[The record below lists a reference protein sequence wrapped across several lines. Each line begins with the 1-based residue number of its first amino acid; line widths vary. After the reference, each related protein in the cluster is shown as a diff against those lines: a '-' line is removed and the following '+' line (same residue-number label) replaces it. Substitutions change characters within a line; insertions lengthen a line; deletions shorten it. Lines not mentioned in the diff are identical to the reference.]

1 MGRYVWIAIN
11 QKEVMISK
19 GPFEDPCIYQ
29 YLPGLPKFFIGT
41 HNGLHLAQS
50 MNSPLHFFIITFLS
64 SIFFFIAHKFFY
76 IGLEVKSNNNLANNK
91 ILVDEMVKAV
101 GKIFTAVDEI
111 LAIHRSTL
119 KLALLE
125 PVIT

>member
-1 MGRYVWIAIN
+1 MRLFKRQHIHIGRYVWIAIN
-11 QKEVMISK
+11 KKAVMISK

-50 MNSPLHFFIITFLS
+50 MNSPLHFFIITSLS
-64 SIFFFIAHKFFY
+64 SNFSFIVHKVFY
-76 IGLEVKSNNNLANNK
+76 IGLEVKCNNLANNK

-101 GKIFTAVDEI
+101 GEILTAVD
-111 LAIHRSTL
+111 
-119 KLALLE
+119 
-125 PVIT
+125 